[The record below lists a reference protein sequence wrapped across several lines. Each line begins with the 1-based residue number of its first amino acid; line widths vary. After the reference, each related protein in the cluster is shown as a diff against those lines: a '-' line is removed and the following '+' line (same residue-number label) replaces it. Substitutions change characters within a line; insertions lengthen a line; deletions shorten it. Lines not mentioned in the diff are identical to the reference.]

1 MTDEFRAGLLR
12 IGNVRNP
19 REYGERH
26 CADEG
31 NEPDDGQDLCGPSD
45 AGHSVRVKR
54 MANGQVAL
62 QREGHDRQHRRVV
75 GPELN
80 ILIKIKLVND
90 EDESAR
96 SNRNVV
102 TSCPFNL
109 NNEDDEE
116 ELFYTLRN
124 LN

>member
-31 NEPDDGQDLCGPSD
+31 NEPNDGQDLCGPSD

-75 GPELN
+75 GPE
-80 ILIKIKLVND
+80 K
-90 EDESAR
+90 R
-96 SNRNVV
+96 QR
-102 TSCPFNL
+102 
-109 NNEDDEE
+109 
-116 ELFYTLRN
+116 
-124 LN
+124 